1 MRISDWSS
9 DVCSSDLTGGRIETD
24 RLVVSSVD
32 DLALDQD
39 DNRVGALV
47 ASVSGPGKRLSFTGE
62 TGLVAPGASTV
73 DGGITLTSL
82 NGALTIGGDSD
93 PGNSAP
99 RLTARRHIPF
109 PASVSVP
116 PRCPRP
122 PTT

>member
-47 ASVSGPGKRLSFTGE
+47 ASVSGPGKSLSFTGE
-62 TGLVAPGASTV
+62 TGFVADGASTV

-82 NGALTIGGDSD
+82 NGALTIGGDID
-93 PGNSAP
+93 AGNGH
-99 RLTARRHIPF
+99 RVLTARGDLGFLAAVAVTADTSEER
-109 PASVSVP
+109 
-116 PRCPRP
+116 RG
-122 PTT
+122 